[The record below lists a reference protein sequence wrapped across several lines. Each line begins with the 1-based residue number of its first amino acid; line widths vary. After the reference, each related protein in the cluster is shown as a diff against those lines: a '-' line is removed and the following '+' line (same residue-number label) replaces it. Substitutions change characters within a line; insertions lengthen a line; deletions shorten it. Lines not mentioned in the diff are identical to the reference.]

1 MNIVL
6 VAINTKFIHSNLAVY
21 ALRAYA
27 KAKGEEVTVCEYT
40 INHDA
45 DAILQDLYERKPDV
59 VAFSC
64 YLWNYVYINELTKE
78 LSRLLP
84 GLPIWLGGPEVT
96 YESESHLEAHPEV
109 KGILVGEG
117 EASFYELCRFYRNG
131 GSLSEINGI
140 VYREGTR
147 LIRTGIRECLD
158 MADLPFPYED
168 LSEMKHKILYY
179 ESSRG
184 CPFSCSYCLSSVDR
198 KLRFKP
204 LEKVYEE
211 LQAFLDARVPQVKF
225 VDRTYNAKVEHALAI
240 WNYIR
245 EHDNGVTNFHFEIA
259 ADILRQEEIDCLQ
272 SLRPGLVQLEIGV
285 QTTNP
290 ATLTQI
296 HRSMDIAKVWK
307 VTEELKKNRNIN
319 LHLDLIAGLPEE
331 GYERFQQSFDELFS
345 LRPHQLQ
352 LGFLKVLKGS
362 YMFAHAEEYGLV
374 YHERPPYEIMR
385 NNWLSFDEIIAL
397 KRVEQMVETYYNS
410 GQFSTMLG
418 VYFCRE
424 KAHVGKE
431 RPYDFFYGLAQHLL
445 ERRELALSHGRVRR
459 YELLLSYLDKLGE
472 PRELYEEAAICD
484 LYLRENLKS
493 RPEFAPDLCE
503 QEKVLRKKRG
513 KIQHVETFSYDFSEG
528 EFYSFARMP
537 EKTKCELLFDYEDR
551 SPVTGNV
558 KMERFTNDEEG
569 TLVSHS

>member
-64 YLWNYVYINELTKE
+64 YLWNYVYINELTRE

-84 GLPIWLGGPEVT
+84 ELPIWLGGPEVS
-96 YESESHLEAHPEV
+96 YESESHLKAHPEV
-109 KGILVGEG
+109 KGILLGEG
-117 EASFYELCRFYRNG
+117 EATFYELCRFYRQG
-131 GSLSEINGI
+131 GNLADIAGM
-140 VYREGTR
+140 VYREGEQ
-147 LIRTGIRECLD
+147 LIRTGARECLD
-158 MADLPFPYED
+158 MAELPFPYED
-168 LSEMKHKILYY
+168 FSEMEHKILYY

-204 LEKVYEE
+204 LDKVYGE
-211 LQAFLDARVPQVKF
+211 LQRFLDAKVPQVKF

-240 WNYIR
+240 WEYIR
-245 EHDNGVTNFHFEIA
+245 EHDNGVTNFHFEVA
-259 ADILRQEEIDCLQ
+259 ADILKSEEIDCLK

-290 ATLTQI
+290 ATISEI
-296 HRSMDIAKVWK
+296 HRSMDLAKVWK
-307 VTEELKKNRNIN
+307 VTEELKQNRNIN
-319 LHLDLIAGLPEE
+319 LHLDLIAGLPFED
-331 GYERFQQSFDELFS
+331 YARFQQSFDELFS

-362 YMFAHAEEYGLV
+362 YMFDHVAEYGLV
-374 YHERPPYEIMR
+374 YHERPPYEVMQTR
-385 NNWLSFDEIIAL
+385 WLSFTEIIAL

-418 VYFCRE
+418 LYFCRE
-424 KAHVGKE
+424 KEKHGAEKS
-431 RPYDFFYGLAQHLL
+431 YDFFRGLAEYLSAKG
-445 ERRELALSHGRVRR
+445 ELALSHGRIRK
-459 YELLLSYLDKLGE
+459 YELLLSYLEELGE
-472 PRELYEEAAICD
+472 PKELYEEAALCD

-493 RPEFAPDLCE
+493 RPDFAPEICE
-503 QEKVLRKKRG
+503 HEKALRKKMG
-513 KIQHVETFSYDFSEG
+513 KTRHVEAFSYDFSAG
-528 EFYSFARMP
+528 GFYCFEEVP
-537 EKTKCELLFDYEDR
+537 EKGSCELVFDYENR

-558 KMERFTNDEEG
+558 KMERFRNDEEG
-569 TLVSHS
+569 TDA

>member
-27 KAKGEEVTVCEYT
+27 KEKGEEVTVCEYT

-64 YLWNYVYINELTKE
+64 YLWNYVYINELTRE
-78 LSRLLP
+78 LSRLMP
-84 GLPIWLGGPEVT
+84 TLPIWLGGPEVS
-96 YESESHLEAHPEV
+96 YESENHLKEHPEV
-109 KGILVGEG
+109 KGILLGEG
-117 EASFYELCRFYRNG
+117 EATFFELCRFYRQG
-131 GSLSEINGI
+131 GSLSDIAGM
-140 VYREGTR
+140 VYREGEQ
-147 LIRTGIRECLD
+147 LIRTKARECLD
-158 MADLPFPYED
+158 MADLPFSYEN
-168 LSEMKHKILYY
+168 LGEMEHKILYY

-204 LEKVYEE
+204 LNKVYEE
-211 LQAFLDARVPQVKF
+211 LQAFLDAKVPQVKF

-240 WNYIR
+240 WEYIKA
-245 EHDNGVTNFHFEIA
+245 HDNGVTNFHFEIA
-259 ADILRQEEIDCLQ
+259 ADILRPEEIACLK

-290 ATLTQI
+290 ETITEI
-296 HRSMDIAKVWK
+296 HRSMDLAKVWR
-307 VTEELKKNRNIN
+307 VTEELKENRNIN
-319 LHLDLIAGLPEE
+319 LHLDLIAGLPFED
-331 GYERFQQSFDELFS
+331 YRRFQQSFDELFS

-362 YMFAHAEEYGLV
+362 YMYDHSKEYGLV

-385 NNWLSFDEIIAL
+385 TNWLSFEEIIAL

-418 VYFCRE
+418 LYFCRE
-424 KAHVGKE
+424 KE
-431 RPYDFFYGLAQHLL
+431 RTGYEKPYDFFAGLARFLMEKGEL
-445 ERRELALSHGRVRR
+445 EHPHNREKK
-459 YELLLSYLDKLGE
+459 YELLLSYLEKVGE
-472 PRELYEEAAICD
+472 PRELYEEAAVCD
-484 LYLRENLKS
+484 LYLREN
-493 RPEFAPDLCE
+493 
-503 QEKVLRKKRG
+503 RKRKG
-513 KIQHVETFSYDFSEG
+513 KMQHVEAFSYDFTEG
-528 EFYSFARMP
+528 GFYYFERMP
-537 EKTKCELLFDYEDR
+537 EKCNTELLFDYEHR

-558 KMERFTNDEEG
+558 KVERYRNDEEG
-569 TLVSHS
+569 TDA